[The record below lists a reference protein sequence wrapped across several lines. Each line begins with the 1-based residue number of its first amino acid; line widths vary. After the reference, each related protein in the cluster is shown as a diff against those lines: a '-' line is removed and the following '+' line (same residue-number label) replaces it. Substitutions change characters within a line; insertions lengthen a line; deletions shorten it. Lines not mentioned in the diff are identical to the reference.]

1 MTMNSWYF
9 LFLVPSVLWLMHHH
23 ARKNRLSTFLDNRGM
38 CHNEKFWVDR
48 YPQYPREALMK
59 LISELSG
66 VIGVSPELIDPGDKL
81 SEITVN
87 DVLSSDELDD
97 AAILLVRKYGV
108 DKKKLGHIV
117 TVDDYIQSAME
128 NGMR

>member
-1 MTMNSWYF
+1 
-9 LFLVPSVLWLMHHH
+9 
-23 ARKNRLSTFLDNRGM
+23 
-38 CHNEKFWVDR
+38 
-48 YPQYPREALMK
+48 MK